1 MNYKS
6 TSSNPTNKVKED
18 PMRSQLK

>member
-1 MNYKS
+1 M
-6 TSSNPTNKVKED
+6 KED